1 MHVVIPGAGVI
12 GITTAHALLDEG
24 HTVTVI
30 EREAEPALGTSYA
43 NAGQISAA
51 LSAPWAVPGLV
62 PKALKWLFE
71 RYPPLRFGRVP
82 DAATLGW
89 LWHMLRAAN
98 APRYAASKRAMVRL
112 GEYSRDRLEDL
123 RTRLPL
129 DYDSRTGGTL
139 VLFRTPQQRDGY
151 AADLAALADL
161 GVPGRRLSLDELAAL
176 EPNLAIRAAGI
187 IAAAHLPGDETGDCR
202 RFTQALA
209 GHLQGR
215 PGFRLL
221 TGTAVTGLA
230 VAGGRVAA
238 VETAAGRIAAD
249 AVVCC
254 LGTATPALLAPLGI
268 RVPVCP
274 LKGYS
279 LTIAADSDAVG
290 PRSTVSDET
299 HKVGVTCLGARI
311 RVGGTAEIAGF
322 DLTRPEKRYAGLFH
336 VVRQLYPRI
345 PAAALETAERWSGL
359 RPMTPDGPPLIGPAP
374 LRNLWLNTGHGT
386 LGWTMAAG
394 SAAIVADLIA
404 GRPPAVD
411 IAAFAPGRYG

>member
-1 MHVVIPGAGVI
+1 MHVVIAGAGVI
-12 GITTAHALLDEG
+12 GITTAHALLEDG
-24 HTVTVI
+24 HRVTVI
-30 EREAEPALGTSYA
+30 EREREPALGTSYA

-62 PKALKWLFE
+62 PKAIHWMFE
-71 RYPPLRFGRVP
+71 RYPPLRFGKMP
-82 DAATLGW
+82 DAAMVSW

-98 APRYAASKRAMVRL
+98 APRYAASKRAMVAL
-112 GEYSRDRLEDL
+112 GEYSRDQLADL

-129 DYDSRTGGTL
+129 DYDGRAGGTL
-139 VLFRTPQQRDGY
+139 VLFRTPAQRDGY

-161 GVPGRRLSLDELAAL
+161 GVPGRRLSLEELAAL
-176 EPNLAIRAAGI
+176 EPNLAIREAGI

-209 GHLQGR
+209 TALQGR
-215 PGFRLL
+215 PGFRLM
-221 TGTAVTGLA
+221 TGAAIRRLATTGNRVT
-230 VAGGRVAA
+230 A
-238 VETAAGRIAAD
+238 VETDAGTIAGD

-254 LGTATPALLAPLGI
+254 LGTATNGLLRPLGI
-268 RVPVCP
+268 RTPVYP

-290 PRSTVSDET
+290 PHSTVSDES
-299 HKVGVTCLGARI
+299 HKVGVTYLGDRI
-311 RVGGTAEIAGF
+311 RVGGTAELAGF
-322 DLTRPEKRYAGLFH
+322 DLTRPEKRYAGLLH

-345 PAAALETAERWSGL
+345 PAAAIDGAERWSGL
-359 RPMTPDGPPLIGPAP
+359 RPMTPDGPPLIGPSR
-374 LRNLWLNTGHGT
+374 LDNLWLNTGHGT

-394 SAAIVADLIA
+394 SAAVMSDLLA
-404 GRPPAVD
+404 GRRPAVD